1 MIRTCLLF
9 CLIFGSGCLLA
20 QDVVHQQL
28 IDNSAIEYLRI
39 VGNQSVLY
47 YGNEQDV
54 QPRATNQP
62 YLKNNQYVEAR
73 LSYRKVIYP
82 KALLRLDLSRDELI
96 TLSPGFR
103 HVVLFPENVD
113 FVELHGK
120 HVIYF
125 RRDSLPGCPS
135 GGYYFLLHSE
145 ECKVLERQTASLI
158 LNSSTG
164 EFYYALS
171 TKFYLCKDG
180 VYYNIRNQKGLLKV
194 LSPYKKE
201 LKRYISSHH
210 WRFRRDTEELIAM
223 TVREYENLTG
233 MQ

>member
-1 MIRTCLLF
+1 MLCLFLG
-9 CLIFGSGCLLA
+9 CGCLFA
-20 QDVVHQQL
+20 QDVGCQQS
-28 IDNSAIEYLRI
+28 IDSARVMYLQRVI
-39 VGNQSVLY
+39 GQSVLY

-54 QPRATNQP
+54 QPRATNHP

-73 LSYRKVIYP
+73 LSYHKVIYP

-96 TLSPGFR
+96 TLSPEFY
-103 HVVLFPENVD
+103 HVVLFSENVD

-125 RRDSLPGCPS
+125 RRDNLPGCPS
-135 GGYYFLLHSE
+135 GGYYFLLHSG

-171 TKFYLCKDG
+171 TKFYLCKDD
-180 VYYNIRNQKGLLKV
+180 VYYNIRDQRGLLKV
-194 LSPYKKE
+194 LNPYKKE

-210 WRFRRDTEELIAM
+210 WRFRRDAEELIAM